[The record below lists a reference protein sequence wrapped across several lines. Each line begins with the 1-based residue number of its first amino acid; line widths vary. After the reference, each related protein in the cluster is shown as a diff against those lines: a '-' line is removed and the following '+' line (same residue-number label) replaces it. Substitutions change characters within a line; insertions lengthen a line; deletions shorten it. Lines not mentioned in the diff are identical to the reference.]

1 MTQALLAA
9 GGLFL
14 LVYVPLAALAWRRPL
29 LARFAWREAIRSRSQ
44 FVLLVVGLMVGSA
57 SISASLVAGDSG
69 IQTFASLSDQR
80 LGAVDLTVT
89 RAGGATFPIDIA
101 RQLAADPS
109 LSTYIDGVQAGV
121 EVPASVAD
129 LDRRLGKSNVLLVGF
144 DPDSQWRFGAYT
156 LTDGRRVL
164 GGELAPGDV
173 VLSRGLASALDARA
187 GDHLRMGTG
196 SNGGVALRVYGIA
209 DAVGPGAY
217 GAFLAAYMTLSTA
230 QLVMNDQGINVVRI
244 AARQGTSTD
253 TESARRAAAP
263 LRAAVSRI
271 AAGTPL
277 VVNEVRSDE
286 AAQMQGTTAAVLGP
300 YLGFSALTVL
310 AAIAL
315 IVNLVL
321 ALADERRSRLAV
333 LRALGLTRAGL
344 VGLFVLE
351 GAVYSLAAATV
362 GVAAGVPA
370 GLYLAGQL
378 WNAGVTDPTDQA
390 LAGFQLQLSVR
401 PGTLALAFAAGALI
415 TLGTVAAAAF
425 RTSRMAIAAAIR
437 DLPDPA
443 SAPRHRWPRAALL
456 VTVAALGAALL
467 LPDDL
472 RSRLVGGVALI
483 ATVAALAR
491 GRLPDRA
498 RFTLAGLLLAA
509 WAGILVAGARGTSDL
524 YQMVT
529 VIFLAV
535 ATAAVGLSIAAAAN
549 LRLIDAAIGLVGN
562 RAGLLQA
569 TLRPPMAYLSRRP
582 VRTGLATS
590 AFALVLT
597 LVSGIAFVAAAP
609 RPDYARESAGFDV
622 EVVTSGPN
630 PILLPHVLEAQVAAE
645 MALPMRLYRGPVGGQ
660 GLSHPGPVGGRG
672 SSVVVVF
679 YVLPAQPNGAGPVVL
694 SSRDKRFASD
704 AEVWQALRTDPHLA
718 VDAQAGLGNPV
729 TLQGVNGPIQF
740 RVAGHEGPIVLQGII
755 VSPAALAGIDTQPAG
770 STLLVKAK
778 AGSDPRVLARQIER
792 ALFDQGVQAT
802 TIRDILDQDYAGGI
816 DYTTEFDVLLHMG
829 LLVGVLALGMI
840 GVRAA
845 IERRRAIGIL
855 RALGYEPLRLLA
867 GLLAEATMTA
877 TIGVV
882 TGIGAGLLLAYVLIA
897 GSRSGTHDVGVAF
910 VRLGIALAIV
920 YGTVLIV
927 TLPLVSRASR
937 MAPAEAIRLS
947 G

>member
-14 LVYVPLAALAWRRPL
+14 LLYVPLAILAWQRPM
-29 LARFAWREAIRSRSQ
+29 LARFAWREATHGRGQ
-44 FVLLVVGLMVGSA
+44 FVVLVVGLMVGSA

-69 IQTFASLSDQR
+69 VQTFTAFSEER

-89 RAGGATFPIDIA
+89 RAGGTTFPIDSA
-101 RQLAADPS
+101 RQLAADPT
-109 LSTYIDGVQAGV
+109 LSAYVDGVQAGV

-129 LDRRLGKSNVLLVGF
+129 LDRRLGRSNVLLVGF
-144 DPDSQWRFGAYT
+144 DPSSQPRFGAYV

-173 VLSRGLASALDARA
+173 LLSRGLAAALDARA
-187 GDHLRMGTG
+187 GDKLRMGTG
-196 SNGGVALRVYGIA
+196 SNGSVAVQVLGIA

-217 GAFLAAYMTLSTA
+217 GGFLAAYVTLATA
-230 QLVMNDQGINVVRI
+230 QLVTNDQGINVVRI
-244 AARQGTSTD
+244 AARGGTPTD
-253 TESARRAAAP
+253 TEAARRAAAP

-271 AAGTPL
+271 AGGTPL
-277 VVNEVRSDE
+277 VVSEVRRDA
-286 AAQMQGTTAAVLGP
+286 AAQLQGTTAAVFGP

-321 ALADERRSRLAV
+321 ALAEERRPRLAV

-344 VGLFVLE
+344 VSLSVLE
-351 GAVYSLAAATV
+351 GALYSLAAATL

-378 WNAGVTDPTDQA
+378 WNAGVTDPADQM
-390 LAGFQLQLSVR
+390 LVGFPLQFSVR
-401 PGTLALAFAAGALI
+401 PGTLALAFAVGALI
-415 TLGTVAAAAF
+415 TLGTVAGAAF

-443 SAPRHRWPRAALL
+443 STARHRWLRTALV
-456 VTVAALGAALL
+456 VTVAAFGVALL
-467 LPDDL
+467 VPNDL
-472 RSRLVGGVALI
+472 RSRLVGGVVLI

-498 RFTLAGLLLAA
+498 RFTLAGVLLAT
-509 WAGILVAGARGTSDL
+509 WAAIMAAADNGVTDL
-524 YQMVT
+524 YEVVT

-535 ATAAVGLSIAAAAN
+535 AIAAIGLSIAVAAN
-549 LRLIDAAIGLVGN
+549 LRLIDAAIGLVGS
-562 RAGLLQA
+562 RAGLMQA

-597 LVSGIAFVAAAP
+597 LVTAIALLTAAP
-609 RPDYARESAGFDV
+609 KPDYARDSAGFDV
-622 EVVTSGPN
+622 AVVTSGAD
-630 PILLPHVLEAQVAAE
+630 PIQLPPEVRQQVTAE
-645 MALPMRLYRGPVGGQ
+645 LALPMRVYQGP
-660 GLSHPGPVGGRG
+660 LSAPGNLAAHG
-672 SSVVVVF
+672 SSVTVTF
-679 YVLPAQPNGAGPVVL
+679 YTLPVQPLDAPVYL
-694 SSRDKRFASD
+694 NSRDKQFRSN
-704 AEVWQALRTDPHLA
+704 AEVWQALRSDPRLA
-718 VDAQAGLGNPV
+718 VDAAQYLGDSV
-729 TLQGVNGPIQF
+729 TLQGVNGPLQLH
-740 RVAGHEGPIVLQGII
+740 VAGSAGSSVLQGII
-755 VSPAALAGIDTQPAG
+755 VSPATLANIDSRPAG
-770 STLLVKAK
+770 STLLLKARPG
-778 AGSDPRVLARQIER
+778 ADPRALARQIER
-792 ALFDQGVQAT
+792 AHFDQGVQAT
-802 TIRDILDQDYAGGI
+802 SIRDILDQDYTSGI
-816 DYTTEFDVLLHMG
+816 DYITEYDVLLHMG

-840 GVRAA
+840 GVRAT

-855 RALGYEPLRLLA
+855 RALGYEPPRVLV
-867 GLLAEATMTA
+867 GLLAEATLTA

-882 TGIGAGLLLAYVLIA
+882 TGIAAGLLLAYVLVA
-897 GSRSGTHDVGVAF
+897 GAASGTPHFDVTLA
-910 VRLGIALAIV
+910 RLGIALGIV

-937 MAPAEAIRLS
+937 MAPAEAIRLT

>member
-1 MTQALLAA
+1 VTQALLAA

-14 LVYVPLAALAWRRPL
+14 LVYVPLAVLAWRRPL
-29 LARFAWREAIRSRSQ
+29 LARFAWREATHGRGQ
-44 FVLLVVGLMVGSA
+44 FAVLVVGLMVGSA

-69 IQTFASLSDQR
+69 VQTFTAFSEER

-89 RAGGATFPIDIA
+89 RAGGTTFPIDVA
-101 RQLAADPS
+101 QRLAADPT
-109 LSTYIDGVQAGV
+109 LSPYIDGVQAGV

-144 DPDSQWRFGAYT
+144 DPASQQRFGAYV

-173 VLSRGLASALDARA
+173 LLSRGLATALDARA
-187 GDHLRMGTG
+187 GDRLRMGTG
-196 SNGGVALRVYGIA
+196 SNVGVAVQVSGIA

-217 GAFLAAYMTLSTA
+217 GSFLAVYTTIATA
-230 QLVMNDQGINVVRI
+230 QLATNDQGINVVRI
-244 AARQGTSTD
+244 AARGGAPTD
-253 TESARRAAAP
+253 AEAARRAAAP

-271 AAGTPL
+271 AGGTSL
-277 VVNEVRSDE
+277 VVSEVRRDA
-286 AAQMQGTTAAVLGP
+286 AAQLQGTTAAVFGP

-321 ALADERRSRLAV
+321 ALAEERRSRLAV

-344 VGLFVLE
+344 VALSVLE
-351 GAVYSLAAATV
+351 GAIYSLAAATV

-378 WNAGVTDPTDQA
+378 WNAGVTDPTDQV
-390 LAGFQLQLSVR
+390 LVGFPLQLSVR
-401 PGTLALAFAAGALI
+401 PGTLALAFAIGALI
-415 TLGTVAAAAF
+415 TLGTVAGAAF

-443 SAPRHRWPRAALL
+443 STASQRWPRTALVVIVAAFGVALL
-456 VTVAALGAALL
+456 V
-467 LPDDL
+467 PNDL
-472 RSRLVGGVALI
+472 RTRVVGGVVLI

-498 RFTLAGLLLAA
+498 RFTLAGVLLAT
-509 WAGILVAGARGTSDL
+509 WAAIMAAADSGVTDL
-524 YQMVT
+524 YEVVT

-535 ATAAVGLSIAAAAN
+535 AIAAVGLSIAVAAN
-549 LRLIDAAIGLVGN
+549 LRLIDAAIGLVGS
-562 RAGLLQA
+562 RAGLIQA

-597 LVSGIAFVAAAP
+597 LVSAIAFLAAAP
-609 RPDYARESAGFDV
+609 KPDYARDSAGFDV
-622 EVVTSGPN
+622 AVVTSGPD
-630 PILLPHVLEAQVAAE
+630 PIQLPPEVKQQVTAE
-645 MALPMRLYRGPVGGQ
+645 LALPMRVYQGP
-660 GLSHPGPVGGRG
+660 LSAPGNLASHG
-672 SSVVVVF
+672 SSVTVTF
-679 YVLPAQPNGAGPVVL
+679 YTIPGQPVDAAPVYL
-694 SSRDKRFASD
+694 NSRDKHFRSNP
-704 AEVWQALRTDPHLA
+704 EVWQALRSDPHLA
-718 VDAQAGLGNPV
+718 VDAAQYLGDSV
-729 TLQGVNGPIQF
+729 TLQGVNGPLQLH
-740 RVAGHEGPIVLQGII
+740 VAGSAGSSVLQGII
-755 VSPAALAGIDTQPAG
+755 VSAATLAEIDTRPDG
-770 STLLVKAK
+770 STVLLKARP
-778 AGSDPRVLARQIER
+778 GSDPRALARQIER

-802 TIRDILDQDYAGGI
+802 SIRDILDKDYASGI
-816 DYTTEFDVLLHMG
+816 DYTTEYDVLLHMG

-840 GVRAA
+840 GVRAT

-855 RALGYEPLRLLA
+855 RALGYQPSRVLA
-867 GLLAEATMTA
+867 GLLTEATMTA

-882 TGIGAGLLLAYVLIA
+882 TGIAAGLLLAYVLVA
-897 GSRSGTHDVGVAF
+897 GAASGTPHFDVTLA
-910 VRLGIALAIV
+910 RLGIALAIV

-937 MAPAEAIRLS
+937 MAPAEAIRFT

>member
-1 MTQALLAA
+1 MTQALLVV

-14 LVYVPLAALAWRRPL
+14 LAYVSLAALAWLRPL
-29 LARFAWREAIRSRSQ
+29 LARLAWREAIHSRGQ
-44 FVLLVVGLMVGSA
+44 LALLVVGLMVGSA
-57 SISASLVAGDSG
+57 SISASLVAADSG
-69 IQTFASLSDQR
+69 VQTFASLSDQR

-89 RAGGATFPIDIA
+89 RAGGATFPLDIA

-129 LDRRLGKSNVLLVGF
+129 LDRRLGKSSVLLVGF
-144 DPDSQWRFGAYT
+144 DPDSQRRFGAYT

-196 SNGGVALRVYGIA
+196 SNGGIALRVYAIA

-217 GAFLAAYMTLSTA
+217 GAFLAAYMPLSTA
-230 QLVMNDQGINVVRI
+230 LLVTNDQGINVVRV
-244 AARQGTSTD
+244 AARQGTRTD

-271 AAGTPL
+271 GAGTPL

-286 AAQMQGTTAAVLGP
+286 AVQIQGITAAVFGSF
-300 YLGFSALTVL
+300 LGFSALTLL

-321 ALADERRSRLAV
+321 ALAEERRSRLAV

-344 VGLFVLE
+344 VALSVLE
-351 GAVYSLAAATV
+351 GAIYSLPAAAV
-362 GVAAGVPA
+362 GVAVGLPA

-390 LAGFQLQLSVR
+390 LVGFPVQLSVR

-425 RTSRMAIAAAIR
+425 RSSRIAIAAAIR

-443 SAPRHRWPRAALL
+443 SAPRHRWPRTAVLVLAAVVGATLL
-456 VTVAALGAALL
+456 V
-467 LPDDL
+467 PSDL
-472 RSRLVGGVALI
+472 RSRLIGGVVLI
-483 ATVAALAR
+483 AMAAALAR

-498 RFTLAGLLLAA
+498 RMALG
-509 WAGILVAGARGTSDL
+509 GVLVAGWAAIVTAAVRGTSDL
-524 YQMVT
+524 YQVVT

-535 ATAAVGLSIAAAAN
+535 AVAAVGLSIAAAAN
-549 LRLIDAAIGLVGN
+549 LRLIDAAIGLLGN
-562 RAGLLQA
+562 RTGLMQA
-569 TLRPPMAYLSRRP
+569 MLRPPMAYVSRRP

-609 RPDYARESAGFDV
+609 KPDYARESAGFDV
-622 EVVTSGPN
+622 EVVTSGPD
-630 PILLPHVLEAQVAAE
+630 PIRLPAQLEAQVAAE

-660 GLSHPGPVGGRG
+660 GLPHPTPLEVKT
-672 SSVVVVF
+672 VPIVF
-679 YVLPAQPNGAGPVVL
+679 YVLPEQPSGVGPVYL
-694 SSRDKRFASD
+694 SSRDKRFGSNSD
-704 AEVWQALRTDPHLA
+704 VWQALRTDPHLA
-718 VDAQAGLGNPV
+718 VEASWGSGDALTV
-729 TLQGVNGPIQF
+729 QGVSGPVQL
-740 RVAGHEGPIVLQGII
+740 RVAGRVGTTVLQGII
-755 VSPAALAGIDTQPAG
+755 VSSAAVALLDSQPIG
-770 STLLVKAK
+770 TTLLVKAK
-778 AGSDPRVLARQIER
+778 AGSDPGALARQIER
-792 ALFDQGVQAT
+792 DLFDQGVQAT
-802 TIRDILDQDYAGGI
+802 SIRQILDQDYEGGI
-816 DYTTEFDVLLHMG
+816 DYTTEYDVLLHMG

-840 GVRAA
+840 GIRAA

-855 RALGYEPLRLLA
+855 RALGYEPPRLMA
-867 GLLAEATMTA
+867 GMLAEAAVMA

-882 TGIGAGLLLAYVLIA
+882 TGIGAGLLLAYVLA
-897 GSRSGTHDVGVAF
+897 GAASGPREYGVTF

-927 TLPLVSRASR
+927 TLPLVARASR
-937 MAPAEAIRLS
+937 MAPVEAIRVT